1 MDDRILYTE
10 EICKYLTLPS
20 IPKKE
25 WDGKKS
31 FKHGVAVTRL
41 CLGGLAYAACSY
53 DEERDKE
60 PRIVKTFA
68 EEPFFGVQSIFVVPD
83 YMDTDVT
90 NMDLDEDSKEA
101 ALRMVQEGDE
111 IIQEDTSDDDMSE
124 MERLPEWVFPE
135 ITNKEEAKAWL
146 QQYNSSNRI
155 KGRIPNNDETLKLR
169 LMNIYYANKDKQKK

>member
-1 MDDRILYTE
+1 
-10 EICKYLTLPS
+10 
-20 IPKKE
+20 
-25 WDGKKS
+25 
-31 FKHGVAVTRL
+31 
-41 CLGGLAYAACSY
+41 
-53 DEERDKE
+53 
-60 PRIVKTFA
+60 
-68 EEPFFGVQSIFVVPD
+68 
-83 YMDTDVT
+83 MDTDVT
-90 NMDLDEDSKEA
+90 NMDLDEESKEA

-169 LMNIYYANKDKQKK
+169 LMNIYYANKDKKKK